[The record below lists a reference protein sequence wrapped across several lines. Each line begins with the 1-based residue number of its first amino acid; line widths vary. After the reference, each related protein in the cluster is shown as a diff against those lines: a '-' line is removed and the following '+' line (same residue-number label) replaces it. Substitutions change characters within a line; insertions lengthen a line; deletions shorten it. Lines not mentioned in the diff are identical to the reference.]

1 MLVSIGSL
9 LLCQLLRAL
18 PDVEYQPERSAHHA
32 SYLPAQEDPAQEGAR
47 LPQENEDRER
57 PQGSR
62 SPQSK
67 GQSKAQLLITLVKQV
82 KA

>member
-1 MLVSIGSL
+1 MLSIT
-9 LLCQLLRAL
+9 
-18 PDVEYQPERSAHHA
+18 PERSAYHA
-32 SYLPAQEDPAQEGAR
+32 SYLSAEEAPAQEGAR

>member
-1 MLVSIGSL
+1 MLSIT
-9 LLCQLLRAL
+9 
-18 PDVEYQPERSAHHA
+18 PERSASHA
-32 SYLPAQEDPAQEGAR
+32 SYLSAEEAPAQEGAR

-67 GQSKAQLLITLVKQV
+67 AQLLITLVKQV